1 MSLPPELAPLR
12 EALRR
17 RMEIIA
23 DTAWRDR
30 DPPAQLQA
38 LQDISESIFQRH
50 AALARKLPPRLH
62 HFMESQSYT
71 KALALLD
78 ELAAG

>member
-1 MSLPPELAPLR
+1 MNLPPELSTLR
-12 EALRR
+12 DALRR
-17 RMEIIA
+17 RLEIIA

-30 DPPAQLQA
+30 DPTSQLQA
-38 LQDISESIFQRH
+38 LREISESIFLQH
-50 AALARKLPPRLH
+50 TALAPTLPPRLR

-78 ELAAG
+78 TP